1 MKDLSKEV
9 TEELTFRINRNKDVQ
24 NQFYRSFG
32 LHLDLPYDELNYQ
45 SKDIR
50 NIFPDTPV
58 KLLKEVFEA
67 LQLFDFAEFLEKAT
81 KPRTLRPALPLKE
94 IEKLSNVSNRPTK
107 VYSKAEVLIIE
118 LCEGPQ
124 TAADNDRNDAER
136 VGSFFKA
143 LNSQNE
149 ITTLNS
155 NHLKKSLVELDY
167 LVKVKK
173 EEETVD
179 RREGEREK
187 YLKTLLENKIP
198 ESHDKKEQTRKE
210 RGARKRIYDMGFS
223 SLGRKTVLN
232 KEVGIGRLAGR
243 LVPNT
248 DERLLSAFYEEEPAL
263 KKKLN
268 ELTESRKKWNN
279 ERKPS
284 IEKQIQEKEEELQN
298 ETERLEI
305 GVSAVID
312 KWAAKLQ
319 ANHQGSISYTLYHN
333 NILNFLGVATT
344 TSYRLLRFSLI
355 CKLLSANCN

>member
-9 TEELTFRINRNKDVQ
+9 TEELTFRLKRNKDIQ

-32 LHLDLPYDELNYQ
+32 LHLDLPYDELTN
-45 SKDIR
+45 IR

-58 KLLKEVFEA
+58 KMLKEVFEA
-67 LQLFDFAEFLEKAT
+67 LQLFDFAELLEKAT

-149 ITTLNS
+149 ITTLTS

-173 EEETVD
+173 EEETID

-198 ESHDKKEQTRKE
+198 ESRKKEQTRKE
-210 RGARKRIYDMGFS
+210 RRLRTRPIGPGFRP
-223 SLGRKTVLN
+223 LGRKPVLE
-232 KEVGIGRLAGR
+232 KEEAGIGRLEGR

-248 DERLLSAFYEEEPAL
+248 DERLLSSFYEEEPAL

-298 ETERLEI
+298 ETEKLEI

-312 KWAAKLQ
+312 KWAAKLH

-333 NILNFLGVATT
+333 NILNHLGVATT

>member
-9 TEELTFRINRNKDVQ
+9 TEELTFRLNRNKDVQ

-32 LHLDLPYDELNYQ
+32 LHPDLPYDGLTN
-45 SKDIR
+45 II

-58 KLLKEVFEA
+58 KMLKEVFEA
-67 LQLFDFAEFLEKAT
+67 LQLFDFAELLEKAT

-149 ITTLNS
+149 ITTLTS
-155 NHLKKSLVELDY
+155 NHLKKSFVELDY

-173 EEETVD
+173 EEETAD
-179 RREGEREK
+179 RLEGEREK

-198 ESHDKKEQTRKE
+198 ESHKKEQTRKAG
-210 RGARKRIYDMGFS
+210 RVRKIAIS
-223 SLGRKTVLN
+223 SRLLPPGRKPVLE
-232 KEVGIGRLAGR
+232 KEEAGITRLEGRF
-243 LVPNT
+243 PNT
-248 DERLLSAFYEEEPAL
+248 DERLLISFYEEEPAL
-263 KKKLN
+263 RKKLN

-298 ETERLEI
+298 ETEKLEI

-312 KWAAKLQ
+312 KWAAKLH
-319 ANHQGSISYTLYHN
+319 ANDQGSTSYTFYHN
-333 NILNFLGVATT
+333 NINLLGVATT
-344 TSYRLLRFSLI
+344 TAYISNGQKYL
-355 CKLLSANCN
+355 

>member
-9 TEELTFRINRNKDVQ
+9 TEELTFRLNRNKDIQ

-32 LHLDLPYDELNYQ
+32 LHPDLPYDELTN
-45 SKDIR
+45 IR

-58 KLLKEVFEA
+58 KMLKEVFEA
-67 LQLFDFAEFLEKAT
+67 LQLFDFAELLEKAT

-136 VGSFFKA
+136 FGSFFKA

-149 ITTLNS
+149 ITTLTS

-167 LVKVKK
+167 LMKVKK

-187 YLKTLLENKIP
+187 NLKTLLENR
-198 ESHDKKEQTRKE
+198 EV
-210 RGARKRIYDMGFS
+210 RKRFFQYLPPGS
-223 SLGRKTVLN
+223 KLVLE
-232 KEVGIGRLAGR
+232 KGEAGIGRLEGR
-243 LVPNT
+243 LVPQ
-248 DERLLSAFYEEEPAL
+248 DEEESAL
-263 KKKLN
+263 KKN
-268 ELTESRKKWNN
+268 
-279 ERKPS
+279 
-284 IEKQIQEKEEELQN
+284 
-298 ETERLEI
+298 
-305 GVSAVID
+305 
-312 KWAAKLQ
+312 
-319 ANHQGSISYTLYHN
+319 
-333 NILNFLGVATT
+333 
-344 TSYRLLRFSLI
+344 
-355 CKLLSANCN
+355 

>member
-1 MKDLSKEV
+1 M
-9 TEELTFRINRNKDVQ
+9 TEELTFRLNRNKDIQ

-32 LHLDLPYDELNYQ
+32 LHPDLPYDELTN
-45 SKDIR
+45 IR

-58 KLLKEVFEA
+58 KMLKEVFEA
-67 LQLFDFAEFLEKAT
+67 LQLFDFAELLEKAT

-136 VGSFFKA
+136 FGSFFKA

-149 ITTLNS
+149 ITTLTS
-155 NHLKKSLVELDY
+155 NHSKKSLVELDY

-187 YLKTLLENKIP
+187 NLKTLRENR
-198 ESHDKKEQTRKE
+198 EV
-210 RGARKRIYDMGFS
+210 RKRFFRYLPPRS
-223 SLGRKTVLN
+223 KLVLEEG
-232 KEVGIGRLAGR
+232 EVGIGRLEGR
-243 LVPNT
+243 LVPQ
-248 DERLLSAFYEEEPAL
+248 DEEESAL

-284 IEKQIQEKEEELQN
+284 IEEQIQEKEEELQN
-298 ETERLEI
+298 ETEKLEI

-312 KWAAKLQ
+312 KWAAKLH

-333 NILNFLGVATT
+333 NILNLLGVATT

>member
-9 TEELTFRINRNKDVQ
+9 TEELTFRLNRNKDIQ

-32 LHLDLPYDELNYQ
+32 LHPDLPYDELTN
-45 SKDIR
+45 IR

-58 KLLKEVFEA
+58 KMLKEVFEA
-67 LQLFDFAEFLEKAT
+67 LQLFDFAELLEKAT

-136 VGSFFKA
+136 FGSFFKA

-149 ITTLNS
+149 ITTLTS

-167 LVKVKK
+167 LMKVKK

-187 YLKTLLENKIP
+187 NLKTLLENR
-198 ESHDKKEQTRKE
+198 EV
-210 RGARKRIYDMGFS
+210 RKRFFQYLPPGS
-223 SLGRKTVLN
+223 KLVLE
-232 KEVGIGRLAGR
+232 KGEAGIGRLEGR
-243 LVPNT
+243 LVPQ
-248 DERLLSAFYEEEPAL
+248 DEEESAL
-263 KKKLN
+263 KKQLN

-284 IEKQIQEKEEELQN
+284 IEEQIQEKEEELQN
-298 ETERLEI
+298 ETEKLEI

-312 KWAAKLQ
+312 KWAAKLH

-333 NILNFLGVATT
+333 NILNLLGVATT

>member
-9 TEELTFRINRNKDVQ
+9 TEELTFRLNRNKDIQ

-32 LHLDLPYDELNYQ
+32 LHPDLPYDELTN
-45 SKDIR
+45 IR

-58 KLLKEVFEA
+58 KMLKEVFEA
-67 LQLFDFAEFLEKAT
+67 LQLFDFAELLEKAT

-136 VGSFFKA
+136 FGSFFKA

-149 ITTLNS
+149 ITTLTS
-155 NHLKKSLVELDY
+155 NHSKKSLVELDY

-187 YLKTLLENKIP
+187 YLKTLFENKIP
-198 ESHDKKEQTRKE
+198 ESRKKEQTRKE
-210 RGARKRIYDMGFS
+210 GGLRKRPISSGFRPP
-223 SLGRKTVLN
+223 GRKPVLE
-232 KEVGIGRLAGR
+232 KEEAGIGRLQGR

-248 DERLLSAFYEEEPAL
+248 DERLLNAFYEEEPAL
-263 KKKLN
+263 RKKLN
-268 ELTESRKKWNN
+268 ELTESRKKM
-279 ERKPS
+279 EQRK
-284 IEKQIQEKEEELQN
+284 K
-298 ETERLEI
+298 
-305 GVSAVID
+305 AID
-312 KWAAKLQ
+312 READT
-319 ANHQGSISYTLYHN
+319 GE
-333 NILNFLGVATT
+333 GGRTT
-344 TSYRLLRFSLI
+344 
-355 CKLLSANCN
+355 K

>member
-9 TEELTFRINRNKDVQ
+9 TEELTFRLNKNKDIRD
-24 NQFYRSFG
+24 QFYRSFG
-32 LHLDLPYDELNYQ
+32 LHPDLPYNDLTN
-45 SKDIR
+45 IR

-58 KLLKEVFEA
+58 KMLKEVFEA
-67 LQLFDFAEFLEKAT
+67 LQLFDFAELLEKAT

-149 ITTLNS
+149 ITTLTS
-155 NHLKKSLVELDY
+155 NHLKKSFVELDY

-173 EEETVD
+173 EEETAD
-179 RREGEREK
+179 RLEGEREK

-198 ESHDKKEQTRKE
+198 ESHKKEQTRKAG
-210 RGARKRIYDMGFS
+210 RVRKLVISSGFRS
-223 SLGRKTVLN
+223 GGCKPVLE
-232 KEVGIGRLAGR
+232 KEEAGIGRLEGR

-248 DERLLSAFYEEEPAL
+248 DERLLSAFYEEEPAMR
-263 KKKLN
+263 KKLN
-268 ELTESRKKWNN
+268 ELAESRKKWSNG
-279 ERKPS
+279 RKPS
-284 IEKQIQEKEEELQN
+284 IEKQIQEKEEELKN
-298 ETERLEI
+298 TTEKLEI
-305 GVSAVID
+305 GVSDVID
-312 KWAAKLQ
+312 KWAAKLH
-319 ANHQGSISYTLYHN
+319 ANDQGSISYTL
-333 NILNFLGVATT
+333 
-344 TSYRLLRFSLI
+344 
-355 CKLLSANCN
+355 

>member
-9 TEELTFRINRNKDVQ
+9 TEELTFRLNRNKDIQ

-32 LHLDLPYDELNYQ
+32 LHPDLPYEELTN
-45 SKDIR
+45 IR

-58 KLLKEVFEA
+58 KMLKEVFEA
-67 LQLFDFAEFLEKAT
+67 LQLFDFAELLEKAT

-107 VYSKAEVLIIE
+107 VYSKAKVLIIE

-149 ITTLNS
+149 ITTLTS
-155 NHLKKSLVELDY
+155 NHLKKSIVELDY

-187 YLKTLLENKIP
+187 NLKTLRENR
-198 ESHDKKEQTRKE
+198 EV
-210 RGARKRIYDMGFS
+210 RKRFFRYLPPGS
-223 SLGRKTVLN
+223 KLVLE
-232 KEVGIGRLAGR
+232 KGEVGIGRLEGR
-243 LVPNT
+243 LVPQ
-248 DERLLSAFYEEEPAL
+248 DEEESAL

-284 IEKQIQEKEEELQN
+284 IEEQIQEKEEELQN
-298 ETERLEI
+298 ETEKLEI

-312 KWAAKLQ
+312 KWAAKPH

-333 NILNFLGVATT
+333 NILNLLGVATT

>member
-9 TEELTFRINRNKDVQ
+9 TEELTFRLNRNKDVQ

-32 LHLDLPYDELNYQ
+32 LHPDLPYDELNYQ
-45 SKDIR
+45 PKNIR

-118 LCEGPQ
+118 FCEGPS
-124 TAADNDRNDAER
+124 TAANNDRNDAER

-149 ITTLNS
+149 VTTLNS
-155 NHLKKSLVELDY
+155 NHSKKSFVELDY

-173 EEETVD
+173 EEETDD
-179 RREGEREK
+179 RLEGEREK
-187 YLKTLLENKIP
+187 HLKTLLENKIS

-210 RGARKRIYDMGFS
+210 RGARKRIYNERIS
-223 SLGRKTVLN
+223 SLVRKPVRN
-232 KEVGIGRLAGR
+232 KEEVGIGPLAGR

-248 DERLLSAFYEEEPAL
+248 DQRLLSAFYEEEPAMR
-263 KKKLN
+263 KKLN
-268 ELTESRKKWNN
+268 ELAESRKKWSN

-284 IEKQIQEKEEELQN
+284 IEKQIQEKEEELKN
-298 ETERLEI
+298 KTEKLEI
-305 GVSAVID
+305 GVSDVID
-312 KWAAKLQ
+312 KWAAKLH
-319 ANHQGSISYTLYHN
+319 ANDQGSISYTL
-333 NILNFLGVATT
+333 
-344 TSYRLLRFSLI
+344 
-355 CKLLSANCN
+355 

>member
-9 TEELTFRINRNKDVQ
+9 TEELTFRLNRNKDIQ

-32 LHLDLPYDELNYQ
+32 LHPDLPYDELTN
-45 SKDIR
+45 IR

-58 KLLKEVFEA
+58 KMLKEVFEA
-67 LQLFDFAEFLEKAT
+67 LQLFDFAELLEKAT

-136 VGSFFKA
+136 CGSFFKA

-149 ITTLNS
+149 ITTLTS

-167 LVKVKK
+167 LMKVKK

-187 YLKTLLENKIP
+187 NLKTLLENR
-198 ESHDKKEQTRKE
+198 EV
-210 RGARKRIYDMGFS
+210 RKRFFQYLPPGS
-223 SLGRKTVLN
+223 KLVLE
-232 KEVGIGRLAGR
+232 KGEAGIGRLEGR
-243 LVPNT
+243 LVPQ
-248 DERLLSAFYEEEPAL
+248 DEEESTL

-284 IEKQIQEKEEELQN
+284 IEEQIQEKEEELQN
-298 ETERLEI
+298 ETEKLEI

-312 KWAAKLQ
+312 KWAAKLH

-333 NILNFLGVATT
+333 NILNLLGVATT

>member
-9 TEELTFRINRNKDVQ
+9 TEELTFRLNRNKDIQ

-32 LHLDLPYDELNYQ
+32 LHPDLPYDELTN
-45 SKDIR
+45 IR

-58 KLLKEVFEA
+58 KMLKEVFEA
-67 LQLFDFAEFLEKAT
+67 LQLFDFAELLEKAT

-136 VGSFFKA
+136 FGSFFKA

-149 ITTLNS
+149 ITTLTS
-155 NHLKKSLVELDY
+155 NHLKKSIVELDY
-167 LVKVKK
+167 LMKVKK

-187 YLKTLLENKIP
+187 NLKTLRENR
-198 ESHDKKEQTRKE
+198 EV
-210 RGARKRIYDMGFS
+210 RKRFFRYLPPRS
-223 SLGRKTVLN
+223 KLVLE
-232 KEVGIGRLAGR
+232 KGEVGIGRLEGR
-243 LVPNT
+243 LVPQ
-248 DERLLSAFYEEEPAL
+248 DEEESAL

-284 IEKQIQEKEEELQN
+284 IEEQIQEKEEELQN
-298 ETERLEI
+298 ETEKLEI

-312 KWAAKLQ
+312 KWAAKLH

-333 NILNFLGVATT
+333 NILNLLGVATT

>member
-9 TEELTFRINRNKDVQ
+9 TDELTIRLSRSKDVQ

-32 LHLDLPYDELNYQ
+32 LHRDLFYNDPNYGPE
-45 SKDIR
+45 KIR

-67 LQLFDFAEFLEKAT
+67 LQLFDLAELLEKAS

-136 VGSFFKA
+136 FGSFFKA

-149 ITTLNS
+149 ITTLTS
-155 NHLKKSLVELDY
+155 NHSKKSFVELDY

-173 EEETVD
+173 EEERDD
-179 RREGEREK
+179 RLEGEREK
-187 YLKTLLENKIP
+187 YLKALLENKIP
-198 ESHDKKEQTRKE
+198 ASHKKEQTRKE
-210 RGARKRIYDMGFS
+210 RGARNRYFPSFPPPGSKLALEKG
-223 SLGRKTVLN
+223 
-232 KEVGIGRLAGR
+232 EAGIGRLEGR
-243 LVPNT
+243 L

-263 KKKLN
+263 RKKLN

-284 IEKQIQEKEEELQN
+284 IEKQIQERKEELQN
-298 ETERLEI
+298 ETEKLEI

-312 KWAAKLQ
+312 KWAAKLH
-319 ANHQGSISYTLYHN
+319 ANDQGSISYTLYHN
-333 NILNFLGVATT
+333 NINLLGVATT
-344 TSYRLLRFSLI
+344 TAYVSNGQKYI
-355 CKLLSANCN
+355 

>member
-9 TEELTFRINRNKDVQ
+9 TEELTFRLNRNKDVQ

-32 LHLDLPYDELNYQ
+32 LHPDLPYDELNYQ
-45 SKDIR
+45 PKNIR

-118 LCEGPQ
+118 FCEGPS
-124 TAADNDRNDAER
+124 TAANNDRNDAER

-149 ITTLNS
+149 ITSLNS
-155 NHLKKSLVELDY
+155 NHSKKSFVELDY

-198 ESHDKKEQTRKE
+198 ESHKKEQTRK
-210 RGARKRIYDMGFS
+210 GGGLIKTGYHISFS

-232 KEVGIGRLAGR
+232 KEEVGIGRLAGR

-248 DERLLSAFYEEEPAL
+248 DERLLSAFYEEEPAMR
-263 KKKLN
+263 KKLN
-268 ELTESRKKWNN
+268 ELAESRKKWSNG
-279 ERKPS
+279 RKPS
-284 IEKQIQEKEEELQN
+284 IEKQIQEKEEELKN
-298 ETERLEI
+298 TTEKLEI
-305 GVSAVID
+305 GVSDVID
-312 KWAAKLQ
+312 KWAAKLH
-319 ANHQGSISYTLYHN
+319 ANDQGSISYTL
-333 NILNFLGVATT
+333 
-344 TSYRLLRFSLI
+344 
-355 CKLLSANCN
+355 

>member
-1 MKDLSKEV
+1 M
-9 TEELTFRINRNKDVQ
+9 TEELTFRLKRNKEIQ

-32 LHLDLPYDELNYQ
+32 LHPDLPYDELTN
-45 SKDIR
+45 IR

-58 KLLKEVFEA
+58 KMLKEVFEA
-67 LQLFDFAEFLEKAT
+67 LQLFDFAELLEKAT

-136 VGSFFKA
+136 VRSCFKA

-149 ITTLNS
+149 ITTLTS

-187 YLKTLLENKIP
+187 YLKTLLENR
-198 ESHDKKEQTRKE
+198 EV
-210 RGARKRIYDMGFS
+210 RKRFFQYLPPGS
-223 SLGRKTVLN
+223 KLVLE
-232 KEVGIGRLAGR
+232 KGEAGIGRLEGR
-243 LVPNT
+243 LVPQ
-248 DERLLSAFYEEEPAL
+248 DEEESAL
-263 KKKLN
+263 KKQLN

-284 IEKQIQEKEEELQN
+284 IEEQIQEKEEELQN
-298 ETERLEI
+298 ETEKLEI

-312 KWAAKLQ
+312 KWAAKLH

-333 NILNFLGVATT
+333 NILNLLGVATT

>member
-9 TEELTFRINRNKDVQ
+9 TEELTFRLNRNKDIQ

-32 LHLDLPYDELNYQ
+32 LHPDLPYDELTN
-45 SKDIR
+45 IR

-58 KLLKEVFEA
+58 KMLKEVFEA
-67 LQLFDFAEFLEKAT
+67 LQLFDFAELLEKAT

-149 ITTLNS
+149 ITTLTS

-187 YLKTLLENKIP
+187 YLKTLLENR
-198 ESHDKKEQTRKE
+198 EV
-210 RGARKRIYDMGFS
+210 RKRFFQYLPPGS
-223 SLGRKTVLN
+223 KLVLE
-232 KEVGIGRLAGR
+232 KGEAGIGRLEGR
-243 LVPNT
+243 LVPQ
-248 DERLLSAFYEEEPAL
+248 DEEESAL
-263 KKKLN
+263 KKQLN

-284 IEKQIQEKEEELQN
+284 IEEQIQEKEEELQN
-298 ETERLEI
+298 ETEKLEI

-312 KWAAKLQ
+312 KWAAKLH

-333 NILNFLGVATT
+333 NILNLLGVAT

>member
-1 MKDLSKEV
+1 M
-9 TEELTFRINRNKDVQ
+9 TEELTFRLNRNKDIK

-32 LHLDLPYDELNYQ
+32 LHPDLPYDEPTN
-45 SKDIR
+45 IR

-58 KLLKEVFEA
+58 KMLKEVFEA
-67 LQLFDFAEFLEKAT
+67 LQLFDFAELLEKAT

-143 LNSQNE
+143 LNSMNE
-149 ITTLNS
+149 ITTLTS

-173 EEETVD
+173 EEEIFD

-187 YLKTLLENKIP
+187 YLITLLENKIP
-198 ESHDKKEQTRKE
+198 ESRKKEQTRKE
-210 RGARKRIYDMGFS
+210 GRLRERPIR
-223 SLGRKTVLN
+223 GRKPLFK
-232 KEVGIGRLAGR
+232 KEAAGIGRLEVR

-279 ERKPS
+279 ERKPL

-298 ETERLEI
+298 ETEKLEI

-312 KWAAKLQ
+312 KWAAKLH

-333 NILNFLGVATT
+333 NILNL
-344 TSYRLLRFSLI
+344 
-355 CKLLSANCN
+355 

>member
-9 TEELTFRINRNKDVQ
+9 TEELTFRLNRNKDIQ

-32 LHLDLPYDELNYQ
+32 LHPDLPYDELTN
-45 SKDIR
+45 IR

-58 KLLKEVFEA
+58 KMLKEVFEA
-67 LQLFDFAEFLEKAT
+67 LQLFDFAELLEKAT

-107 VYSKAEVLIIE
+107 VYSKAKVLIIE

-149 ITTLNS
+149 ITTLTS

-187 YLKTLLENKIP
+187 NLKTLRENR
-198 ESHDKKEQTRKE
+198 EV
-210 RGARKRIYDMGFS
+210 RKRFFRYLPPRS
-223 SLGRKTVLN
+223 KLVLE
-232 KEVGIGRLAGR
+232 KGEVGIGRLEGR
-243 LVPNT
+243 LVPQ
-248 DERLLSAFYEEEPAL
+248 DEEESAL

-284 IEKQIQEKEEELQN
+284 IEEQIQEKEEELQN
-298 ETERLEI
+298 ETEKLEI

-312 KWAAKLQ
+312 KWAAKLH

-333 NILNFLGVATT
+333 NILNLLGVATT

>member
-9 TEELTFRINRNKDVQ
+9 TEELTFRLNRNKDIQ

-32 LHLDLPYDELNYQ
+32 LHPDLPYDELTN
-45 SKDIR
+45 IR

-58 KLLKEVFEA
+58 KMLKEVFEA
-67 LQLFDFAEFLEKAT
+67 LQLFDFAELLEKAT

-136 VGSFFKA
+136 FGSFFKA

-149 ITTLNS
+149 ITTLTS

-167 LVKVKK
+167 LMKVKK

-179 RREGEREK
+179 RREGKREK
-187 YLKTLLENKIP
+187 NLKTLLENR
-198 ESHDKKEQTRKE
+198 EV
-210 RGARKRIYDMGFS
+210 RKRFLQYLPPGS
-223 SLGRKTVLN
+223 KLVLE
-232 KEVGIGRLAGR
+232 KGEAGIGRLEGR
-243 LVPNT
+243 LVPQ
-248 DERLLSAFYEEEPAL
+248 DEEESAL

-284 IEKQIQEKEEELQN
+284 IEEQIQEKEEELQN
-298 ETERLEI
+298 ETEKLEI

-312 KWAAKLQ
+312 KWAAKLH

-333 NILNFLGVATT
+333 NILNLLGVATT

>member
-1 MKDLSKEV
+1 M
-9 TEELTFRINRNKDVQ
+9 TEELTFRLNRNKDIQ

-32 LHLDLPYDELNYQ
+32 LHPDLPYDELTN
-45 SKDIR
+45 IR

-58 KLLKEVFEA
+58 KMLKEVFEA
-67 LQLFDFAEFLEKAT
+67 LQLFDFAELLEKAT

-136 VGSFFKA
+136 FGSFFKA

-149 ITTLNS
+149 ITTLTS

-167 LVKVKK
+167 LMKVKK

-187 YLKTLLENKIP
+187 YLKTLLENR
-198 ESHDKKEQTRKE
+198 EV
-210 RGARKRIYDMGFS
+210 RKRFFQYLPPGS
-223 SLGRKTVLN
+223 KLVLE
-232 KEVGIGRLAGR
+232 KGEAGIGRLEGR
-243 LVPNT
+243 LVPQ
-248 DERLLSAFYEEEPAL
+248 DEEESAL
-263 KKKLN
+263 KKQLN

-284 IEKQIQEKEEELQN
+284 IEEQIQEKEEELQN
-298 ETERLEI
+298 ETEKLEI

-312 KWAAKLQ
+312 KWAAKLH

-333 NILNFLGVATT
+333 NILNLLGVAT

>member
-9 TEELTFRINRNKDVQ
+9 TEELTFRLNRNKDIQ

-32 LHLDLPYDELNYQ
+32 LHPDLPYDELTN
-45 SKDIR
+45 IR

-58 KLLKEVFEA
+58 KMLKEVFEA
-67 LQLFDFAEFLEKAT
+67 LQLFDFAELLEKAT

-124 TAADNDRNDAER
+124 TAADNDRNDVER
-136 VGSFFKA
+136 FGSFFKA

-149 ITTLNS
+149 ITTLTS
-155 NHLKKSLVELDY
+155 NHLKKSIVELDY
-167 LVKVKK
+167 LMKVKK

-187 YLKTLLENKIP
+187 NLKTLRENR
-198 ESHDKKEQTRKE
+198 EV
-210 RGARKRIYDMGFS
+210 RKRFFRYLPPRS
-223 SLGRKTVLN
+223 KLVLE
-232 KEVGIGRLAGR
+232 KGEVGIGRLEGR
-243 LVPNT
+243 LVPQ
-248 DERLLSAFYEEEPAL
+248 DEEESAL

-284 IEKQIQEKEEELQN
+284 IEEQIQEKEEELQN
-298 ETERLEI
+298 ETEKLEI

-312 KWAAKLQ
+312 KWAAKLH

-333 NILNFLGVATT
+333 NILNLLGVATT

>member
-9 TEELTFRINRNKDVQ
+9 TEELTFRLNRNKDIQ

-32 LHLDLPYDELNYQ
+32 LHPDLPYDELTN
-45 SKDIR
+45 IR

-58 KLLKEVFEA
+58 KMLKEVFEA
-67 LQLFDFAEFLEKAT
+67 LQLFDFAELLEKAT

-136 VGSFFKA
+136 FGSFFKA

-149 ITTLNS
+149 ITTLTGS

-167 LVKVKK
+167 LMKVKK

-187 YLKTLLENKIP
+187 YLKTLLENR
-198 ESHDKKEQTRKE
+198 EV
-210 RGARKRIYDMGFS
+210 RKRFFQYLPPGS
-223 SLGRKTVLN
+223 KLVLE
-232 KEVGIGRLAGR
+232 KGEAGIGRLEGR
-243 LVPNT
+243 LVPQ
-248 DERLLSAFYEEEPAL
+248 DEEESAL
-263 KKKLN
+263 KKQLN

-284 IEKQIQEKEEELQN
+284 IEEQIQEKEEELQN
-298 ETERLEI
+298 ETEKLEI

-312 KWAAKLQ
+312 KWAAKLH

-333 NILNFLGVATT
+333 NILNLLGVATT

>member
-9 TEELTFRINRNKDVQ
+9 TEELTFRLNKNKDIRD
-24 NQFYRSFG
+24 QFYRSFG
-32 LHLDLPYDELNYQ
+32 LHPDLPYNDLTN
-45 SKDIR
+45 IR

-58 KLLKEVFEA
+58 KMLKEVFEA
-67 LQLFDFAEFLEKAT
+67 LQLFDFAELLEKAT

-149 ITTLNS
+149 ITTLTS

-167 LVKVKK
+167 LMKVKK

-187 YLKTLLENKIP
+187 YLKTLLENR
-198 ESHDKKEQTRKE
+198 EV
-210 RGARKRIYDMGFS
+210 RKRFFQYLPPGS
-223 SLGRKTVLN
+223 KLVLE
-232 KEVGIGRLAGR
+232 KGEAGIGRLERR
-243 LVPNT
+243 LVPQ
-248 DERLLSAFYEEEPAL
+248 DEEESAL
-263 KKKLN
+263 KKQLN

-284 IEKQIQEKEEELQN
+284 IEEQIQEKEEELQN
-298 ETERLEI
+298 ETEKLEI

-312 KWAAKLQ
+312 KWAAKLH

-333 NILNFLGVATT
+333 NILNLLGVATT

>member
-1 MKDLSKEV
+1 M
-9 TEELTFRINRNKDVQ
+9 TEELTFRLNRNKDIQ

-32 LHLDLPYDELNYQ
+32 LHPDLPYDELTN
-45 SKDIR
+45 IG

-58 KLLKEVFEA
+58 KMLKEVFEA
-67 LQLFDFAEFLEKAT
+67 LQLFDFAELLEKAT

-94 IEKLSNVSNRPTK
+94 IEKLSSVSNRP
-107 VYSKAEVLIIE
+107 AEVLIIE
-118 LCEGPQ
+118 LCEGSQ

-149 ITTLNS
+149 ITTLTS

-198 ESHDKKEQTRKE
+198 ESHKKEPTRKE
-210 RGARKRIYDMGFS
+210 GR
-223 SLGRKTVLN
+223 GRKIVISSAFPPPGPKLVFE
-232 KEVGIGRLAGR
+232 KEEAGIGRLEGR

-248 DERLLSAFYEEEPAL
+248 DERLLSAFYEEEPVL
-263 KKKLN
+263 RKKLN

-298 ETERLEI
+298 ETEKLEI

-312 KWAAKLQ
+312 KWAAKLH

-333 NILNFLGVATT
+333 NILNLLVVAT

>member
-1 MKDLSKEV
+1 M
-9 TEELTFRINRNKDVQ
+9 
-24 NQFYRSFG
+24 
-32 LHLDLPYDELNYQ
+32 
-45 SKDIR
+45 
-50 NIFPDTPV
+50 
-58 KLLKEVFEA
+58 LKEVFEA
-67 LQLFDFAEFLEKAT
+67 LQLFDFAELLEKAT

-118 LCEGPQ
+118 LCGGPQ

-149 ITTLNS
+149 ITTLTS
-155 NHLKKSLVELDY
+155 NHLKKSFVELDY

-173 EEETVD
+173 EEETFH
-179 RREGEREK
+179 RLEGEREPYQK
-187 YLKTLLENKIP
+187 MLLKSKIP
-198 ESHDKKEQTRKE
+198 ESRKKEQTRKE
-210 RGARKRIYDMGFS
+210 GRLRLINSGFPPP
-223 SLGRKTVLN
+223 GRKPVLE
-232 KEVGIGRLAGR
+232 KEEAGIGRLEGR

-263 KKKLN
+263 EKKLN

-279 ERKPS
+279 ERKPW

-298 ETERLEI
+298 ETEKLEI

-312 KWAAKLQ
+312 KWAAKLH
-319 ANHQGSISYTLYHN
+319 ANHQGSISYTLYH
-333 NILNFLGVATT
+333 I
-344 TSYRLLRFSLI
+344 
-355 CKLLSANCN
+355 